1 MDGFESIGKFSV
13 WTTVWQWPED
23 PGEAGEAGA
32 EVERLGFAASWIG
45 GSTGQFPI
53 LDTILGATSTLMG
66 ATGVTQV
73 WVNTAAEVAES
84 HYKLTSKY
92 PGRFLLGLG
101 VGHAARVESAG
112 HKYERPLYKLA
123 SFLDELD
130 TAEHPV
136 PVAERVIAALGP
148 KALALASTRAA
159 GTHPYNVT
167 PEHTTRARAAMG
179 PSALLIPEQK
189 VFVGADPSTA
199 RQIGRR
205 AMARYLAD
213 TPNYLNNFRRL
224 GFDDRDF
231 ADGGSDRFID
241 AMVAWGSP
249 DSVAKRLQEHLDAGA
264 NQVAIQALSDSPG
277 LPVAQWRK
285 VAEAVFS

>member
-1 MDGFESIGKFSV
+1 MGKFSV
-13 WTTVWQWPED
+13 WTTAWQWPDD

-32 EVERLGFAASWIG
+32 EVERLGFAAAWIG
-45 GSTGQFPI
+45 GSAGQFPI
-53 LDTILGATSTLMG
+53 LDAILGATSTLVG

-84 HYKLTSKY
+84 HHNLTSKY
-92 PGRFLLGLG
+92 PGRFVLGLG
-101 VGHAARVESAG
+101 VGHAARVEAAG
-112 HKYERPLYKLA
+112 QKYERPLRKLA

-148 KALALASTRAA
+148 KALALAATRAA

-167 PEHTTRARAAMG
+167 PEHTATARAAMG
-179 PSALLIPEQK
+179 PSALLFPEQK
-189 VFVGADPSTA
+189 VFVGTDSSAA
-199 RQIGRR
+199 RQTGRR
-205 AMARYLAD
+205 AMARYLVD

-249 DSVAKRLQEHLDAGA
+249 DRVAKRLQEHLDAGA
-264 NQVAIQALSDSPG
+264 NQVAIQAVSDSPG
-277 LPVAQWRK
+277 LPVAQWRQ